1 MRTPSNATYL
11 MIVIAALVLPSAVS
25 LSWFHVTQN
34 PNLRPL
40 GLTREALRAYT
51 GGYGDDAVVVA
62 RVVGAGPSDDARD
75 ALARAL
81 VNAFA
86 AKGVELEVAFLP
98 GAGPPSVSYAI
109 GTSVIGPYPASRAA
123 QGIGAAVD
131 AYRMKVPV
139 GN

>member
-1 MRTPSNATYL
+1 MRAPSNSTYL
-11 MIVIAALVLPSAVS
+11 MIIIAALVLPSAVS

-34 PNLRPL
+34 PSLRPL

-51 GGYGDDAVVVA
+51 GGYGDNTMVVA
-62 RVVGAGPSDDARD
+62 RVVGADPSDDASE

-98 GAGPPSVSYAI
+98 GTGPPRVSYAI

-123 QGIGAAVD
+123 QGVSAAVD

-139 GN
+139 AK